1 MAQEKTEKELREFG
15 QVMGLVLNLLT
26 GLLLYKGSS
35 NWHYVF
41 AVASLFVVLSIFYP
55 RALRRVEA
63 LWMLFGEKMS
73 FVMTKVVLAITYF
86 LLITPLAIIVRLFGV
101 DLLKIKAKNR
111 EKKSYWIIKE
121 KDDRE
126 DRYFTPF

>member
-35 NWHYVF
+35 NWFYVF
-41 AVASLFVVLSIFYP
+41 AVGSVFTVLSIFYP
-55 RALRRVEA
+55 KALRRVEA

-73 FVMTKVVLAITYF
+73 FIMTKVVLAITYF

>member
-15 QVMGLVLNLLT
+15 QVMGLVLNLVS
-26 GLLLYKGSS
+26 GLLIYKGSS
-35 NWHYVF
+35 NWFYFF
-41 AVASLFVVLSIFYP
+41 AVASLFVVLSIFRP
-55 RALRRVEA
+55 RALRRVEV

-73 FVMTKVVLAITYF
+73 FIMTKVVLAVTYF
-86 LLITPLAIIVRLFGV
+86 LLITPLAIAVRLIGV